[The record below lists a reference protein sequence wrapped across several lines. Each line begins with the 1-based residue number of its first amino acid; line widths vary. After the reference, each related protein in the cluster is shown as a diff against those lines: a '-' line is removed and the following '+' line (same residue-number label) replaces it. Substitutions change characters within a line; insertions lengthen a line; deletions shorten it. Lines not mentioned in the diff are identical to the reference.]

1 MVYITHGIDFCFVV
15 CLDFIFF
22 LKLTDINSIFDF
34 RITNSQQI
42 FSLPFPMSVLC
53 KNPIKVILKVTS
65 PWLYKQQTTAQGQSE
80 GLKLLNT
87 TWQNQ

>member
-1 MVYITHGIDFCFVV
+1 MRLSVSDFYTVDSGIFGPSFPMVYITHGIDFCFVV

-42 FSLPFPMSVLC
+42 FSLPFPMGNLC
-53 KNPIKVILKVTS
+53 KNPIKLILKVTS
-65 PWLYKQQTTAQGQSE
+65 PRLS
-80 GLKLLNT
+80 
-87 TWQNQ
+87 

>member
-1 MVYITHGIDFCFVV
+1 MRLSVSDFYTVDSGIFGPSFPMVYITHGIDFCFVV

-42 FSLPFPMSVLC
+42 FSLRFPMGNLC
-53 KNPIKVILKVTS
+53 KNPIKLILKVTS
-65 PWLYKQQTTAQGQSE
+65 SRLS
-80 GLKLLNT
+80 
-87 TWQNQ
+87 